1 MKLNE
6 CLGLFLEGQKL
17 KIDFGN
23 VLVSL
28 PRMILD
34 FDCSNFISNEN
45 HLSNKGQP
53 FLTSTIF
60 SKSVQDMFK

>member
-34 FDCSNFISNEN
+34 FDCSSFISMKIISPIKNN
-45 HLSNKGQP
+45 L
-53 FLTSTIF
+53 F
-60 SKSVQDMFK
+60 